1 MEGDLFIMKYYIGID
16 LGGTNVR
23 TLLVDEEGQSY
34 SEVKGATER
43 DNGPDHVYEKI
54 VKQIEDLDYSVCGGI
69 ENVEGIGI
77 GVPGP
82 VDVVRKVMIM
92 ATNLPGFEG
101 YPICDKLEARFHL
114 PVFIDNDANVAGL
127 AEALLGA
134 GKGKPT
140 CYYVTIS
147 TGIGGAFIVNGQ
159 LVSGGRGHAGEIGNI
174 IVKNNGY
181 KSGALNPG
189 AVEGEASGPAITR
202 KGQELIGKDQIA
214 HAGDVFRLAD
224 EGNSIAQ
231 SIVDECIDEL
241 STLFANIAHTV
252 DPHCFVVGGGVMKSK
267 KYFFEKLNEQFN
279 SKIHVGMR
287 GHIPLLETQIEDC
300 GAIGAAMLPMSHMKK

>member
-1 MEGDLFIMKYYIGID
+1 MKYYIGID

-23 TLLVDEEGQSY
+23 TLLVDETGKSY
-34 SEVKGATER
+34 SEVKDATER
-43 DNGPDHVYEKI
+43 EKGPDFVCSKI
-54 VKQIEDLDYSVCGGI
+54 MRQIESLDCTVCNGLQ
-69 ENVEGIGI
+69 NVEGIGI

-82 VDVVRKVMIM
+82 VDTVNGVMIM
-92 ATNLPGFEG
+92 ATNLPGFEN
-101 YPICDKLEARFHL
+101 YPICEKLSEKFNL

-127 AEALLGA
+127 AEAILGA

-147 TGIGGAFIVNGQ
+147 TGIGGAFVVNGQ

-181 KSGALNPG
+181 KYGALNPG
-189 AVEGEASGPAITR
+189 AAEGEASGTAITR
-202 KGQELIGKDQIA
+202 KGKALIGEDKVS

-224 EGNSIAQ
+224 EGNVIAQ
-231 SIVDECIDEL
+231 GIVDECVSEL
-241 STLFANIAHTV
+241 ATLFANIAHTV

-267 KYFFEKLNEQFN
+267 RYFLNQLVEQFN
-279 SKIHVGMR
+279 AKIHVGMR
-287 GHIPLLETQIEDC
+287 GYIPLLETELEDC
-300 GAIGAAMLPMSHMKK
+300 GAIGAAMLPMSKLK